1 MIFRFHN
8 YISRQ
13 VSKQAGLS
21 LLTAA
26 LVLAGIGFGIVLLQP
41 LIILIL
47 AGLFF
52 IAAAVC
58 LTWAVRLLII
68 SWFYKKA
75 DEDFADEDNEPYREN
90 VRIHGRRDL

>member
-26 LVLAGIGFGIVLLQP
+26 LVLAGVGFGIVLLQP
-41 LIILIL
+41 LVILVL

-58 LTWAVRLLII
+58 LTWAVRLLIT
-68 SWFYKKA
+68 SWLYKQA
-75 DEDFADEDNEPYREN
+75 DEDFDEDEPYREN
-90 VRIHGRRDL
+90 VRIHGRYEQ